1 MCNDDEVIGYFPR
14 RSRVIV
20 CVKNGKELSLILLF
34 RLLRTQQQQ
43 RCVKY
48 KKKKTRT
55 FS

>member
-34 RLLRTQQQQ
+34 RLLHTQQQQ